1 MKVHKC
7 GALATI
13 ASIYVV
19 YAITTNDRNG
29 NGHDNQMC
37 IYAMSAVVAEGKRNR
52 ENENENERKK
62 IHSHR
67 DFNAYIH
74 WLQPTP
80 IYILQHSAILTPISA
95 GAIITTQSFSTTTIK

>member
-1 MKVHKC
+1 MKFQMKVHKC
-7 GALATI
+7 EALATI

-29 NGHDNQMC
+29 NDNGHDNQMC

-52 ENENENERKK
+52 GNENENERKK

-80 IYILQHSAILTPISA
+80 I
-95 GAIITTQSFSTTTIK
+95 